1 MFFLFLMGVGRQVSL
16 KNKTTT
22 KREWG
27 GGGGGGG
34 LVEKQNKKEA
44 KDQTEKAFVM
54 KCRRGTRSKLRLDAD
69 VGQRRPARLSRRHS
83 ETDIVSR
90 RSCADT

>member
-1 MFFLFLMGVGRQVSL
+1 M
-16 KNKTTT
+16 
-22 KREWG
+22 
-27 GGGGGGG
+27 
-34 LVEKQNKKEA
+34 EKQNKKEA

-90 RSCADT
+90 RSARIRDAASTFADAALGDR